1 MLEYSQ
7 CGRPGYGRSD
17 SLINERSSC
26 KTAKRTTK
34 RMTADDMVQKGA
46 KEHFLANVRD

>member
-17 SLINERSSC
+17 SLINERSSG
-26 KTAKRTTK
+26 KNR
-34 RMTADDMVQKGA
+34 QKNDKKNDGG
-46 KEHFLANVRD
+46 